1 MAESSRRF
9 ERLVIRLLV
18 VLVVLL
24 IAAVVYTVA
33 TWPGDG
39 GVFGLGAG

>member
-1 MAESSRRF
+1 MAESTRRF

-24 IAAVVYTVA
+24 IAAVVYVVA

-39 GVFGLGAG
+39 GVFGWGIG

>member
-1 MAESSRRF
+1 MAESTRRF

-24 IAAVVYTVA
+24 IAAVVYVVT

-39 GVFGLGAG
+39 GVFGWGIG